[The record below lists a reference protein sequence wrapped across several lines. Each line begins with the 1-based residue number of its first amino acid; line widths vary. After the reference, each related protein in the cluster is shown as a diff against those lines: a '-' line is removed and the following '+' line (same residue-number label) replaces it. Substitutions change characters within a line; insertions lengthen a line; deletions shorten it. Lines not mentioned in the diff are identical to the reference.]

1 MIWLLNFYGF
11 FKGSALFSYTHSGA
25 NGNHGINFIHLAA
38 FQANTAVCPVL
49 EIVHRHIIPLPGSM
63 DADAVAYFSV
73 RRNQSLGF
81 PLVEFGLIGGSGV
94 VE

>member
-1 MIWLLNFYGF
+1 MIWLLKLQVF
-11 FKGSALFSYTHSGA
+11 FRSKNLFSYTHSGA
-25 NGNHGINFIHLAA
+25 NGDHGINLIHLAA

-49 EIVHRHIIPLPGSM
+49 EIVHGHIITLPGSM
-63 DADAVAYFSV
+63 DADAVADFSV

-81 PLVEFGLIGGSGV
+81 TLVEFGLIGGSGV